1 VARAEQ
7 QVAMAD
13 SGSSPGAMTTPWKI
27 IPAIEPSGFAGYYR
41 LVFLR
46 PRRAFEALAG
56 DNRQMRLALAA
67 YLVPAV
73 LYTLVYVFLV
83 LGDGRPFRPWLAI
96 APEDYYR
103 YNVFFCAPSM
113 LLGLVLAAGV
123 VRLLG
128 RLFNADGS
136 FEALFVVFCFG
147 AAAASWATGLHD
159 VLTSFL
165 GAAGVIDQQAYE
177 AALNAP
183 TVWRALLWL
192 QMGAYLVWFVA
203 LFGKGVQAVCRTPAG
218 VSYLLGAL
226 GFLVYQGFF
235 LIFNR

>member
-1 VARAEQ
+1 MEE
-7 QVAMAD
+7 
-13 SGSSPGAMTTPWKI
+13 SGHTVRSDVPL
-27 IPAIEPSGFAGYYR
+27 GFSGYYR
-41 LVFLR
+41 KAFIF
-46 PRRAFEALAG
+46 PRRAFASLAC
-56 DNRQMRLALAA
+56 DKRQLRLALAA

-83 LGDGRPFRPWLAI
+83 LGNGRPFRPWLAI

-123 VRLLG
+123 VRLLS
-128 RLFNADGS
+128 RLFNAAGS
-136 FEALFVVFCFG
+136 FEALFAVFCFG
-147 AAAASWATGLHD
+147 AAVATWSTGLHD
-159 VLTSFL
+159 LLTSFL

-183 TVWRALLWL
+183 TVWQALLWL
-192 QMGAYLVWFVA
+192 QMGAYLAWFVI

-218 VSYLLGAL
+218 SSYMLGAV
-226 GFLVYQGFF
+226 GFLAYQGFF